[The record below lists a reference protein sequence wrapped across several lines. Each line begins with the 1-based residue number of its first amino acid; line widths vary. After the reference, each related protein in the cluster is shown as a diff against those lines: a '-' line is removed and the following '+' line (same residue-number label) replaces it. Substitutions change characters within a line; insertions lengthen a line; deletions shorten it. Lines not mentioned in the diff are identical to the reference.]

1 MRSKEDEGEIDVL
14 GAIETPFK
22 YTIMNV
28 AVFFFYKSNKDSEN
42 GSISI

>member
-1 MRSKEDEGEIDVL
+1 MRSKEDEGEINVL

-28 AVFFFYKSNKDSEN
+28 AVFSFIKAIK
-42 GSISI
+42 ILRMAP